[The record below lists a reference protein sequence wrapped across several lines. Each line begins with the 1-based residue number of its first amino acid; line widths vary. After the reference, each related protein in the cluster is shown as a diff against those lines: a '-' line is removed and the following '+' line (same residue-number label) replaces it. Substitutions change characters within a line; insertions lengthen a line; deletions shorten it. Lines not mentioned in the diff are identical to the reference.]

1 MTKRWVLSVVACT
14 ILALASTA
22 AFGQAVFGNIVGT
35 ATDPQGAAVAN
46 AKVTVTSQTK
56 STVFN
61 ATTNESGNFS
71 VSHLIPDTYK
81 VKFEAPGFK
90 SFEQGD
96 VPVFADSTYRVD
108 CQFAVGSASETLEI
122 TGEPPQLQTDKSDI
136 AVEYNNTYVQDLPT
150 FNRNFTEF
158 ELLSPGTQKL
168 TGWSH
173 AATENPQGGGQI
185 FVNGQHFSGTNF
197 QLDGTDNQDP
207 ILGII
212 VINPNLDAVTEAKI
226 ALQQYD
232 AEMGKAIAGYVTAQT
247 KSGSNDFHGG
257 GFYFRRTGANQA
269 RDPFTQYQLVNG
281 RFIPGSKWQEYGGS
295 LGGPIMKNKLFFF
308 GDYQGF
314 TTATGVTNQYSVP
327 TALVHQT
334 CVGPASPNTMCDLS
348 QYLNHAG
355 GGGGGSTNIV
365 TGQLFDPCYNG
376 GPMNVNPN
384 LPCQIPQTNNPTGPG
399 GLLNG
404 TNRAPFVGNLIP
416 NSLISP
422 QAVALL
428 SLFPMPNSGGSNN
441 GTQNNYVNGGSG
453 PYKENAW
460 DGRIDWVAS
469 QTLNVFGRYSQQWFS
484 LSGAPGLGQAGG
496 LGFGS
501 GPGLAGSS
509 NIHNYSVSVG
519 ATKTLGQSWVADFRF
534 GWMHYNPQTKKFFQ
548 GLTPMN
554 NIAGTGLAVPG
565 LNDTTHGAQQL
576 LFTSGY
582 PAFFGDGTLTPWGE
596 GLNVGRCN
604 CPLVEDENQYQ
615 GATNWTKVWGN
626 HSFKFGADIRSASNL
641 RIPSDANRTGVI
653 TYSKLNTSGGDP
665 LVPDP
670 NNPGQFICPKGSTCA
685 GLGGLDVATFLLG
698 NVTNFQRFV
707 SSSLNASEHQWRYF
721 FYGQDTWRLTPKLTL
736 NIGLRWEIYN
746 PETVNAKGNGGFAN
760 PSLLPGGGNGVIRV
774 GGYGPYSLSGN
785 INNNYHAFAPRF
797 GLAYSMNDKTVIR
810 MGFGVS
816 YDIGVFGSNFGHAV
830 TQNLPVLANQT
841 VSASTGNSAASD
853 NYIGAFTLTAGPTA
867 LAPIVI
873 PANGVLPLGGP
884 QGNVQPRMRPTK
896 QVLPAVATWN
906 FAIQRQM
913 TNSLTLDIAY
923 IGVEGR
929 HGFTGDGSAYNLNP
943 VNIQNFG
950 LTQANIIPQTARQFY
965 NNLIATPYNGTVV
978 LCCNGGI
985 MGNYFGNNANSNY
998 NALQVKVQQNLNH
1011 GLQFIAHYT
1020 WSHALA
1026 YTGSNTNY
1034 FAIAPR
1040 VTYGADDQNR
1050 PQVFVANIVYM
1061 LPFGKGKQFG
1071 GNAGTAENLIIGG
1084 WQVTGTTNYSS
1095 GLPYTAS
1102 YNECGADEDVG
1113 VCNPNKGNSALWSM
1127 GGSSLN
1133 PLTHTVT
1140 FFTPIQNMDTQSNVG
1155 ANCAVNYGPWGRP
1168 CQGTLG
1174 NAGVSSL
1181 YGPRSF
1187 TADAS
1192 IMKNFALT
1200 ERFAL
1205 QFRMDVFN
1213 LFNHRVDGSN
1223 TINWCVDC
1231 MSHTGSLQNNA
1242 GLVTDIDPNTTMRAL
1257 QFALRLSF

>member
-1 MTKRWVLSVVACT
+1 MDAGKSLRRGKMTKRWVLSVFACT

-22 AFGQAVFGNIVGT
+22 AYGQAVFGNVIGT

-56 STVFN
+56 NTTVT
-61 ATTNESGNFS
+61 ATTNESGNYS

-81 VKFEAPGFK
+81 VKFEAAGFK

-108 CQFAVGSASETLEI
+108 CQFAVGSTSETLEI

-136 AVEYNNTYVQDLPT
+136 AIEYNNTYVQELPT
-150 FNRNFTEF
+150 LNRNFTQF
-158 ELLSPGTQKL
+158 ELMSPGTQKL

-173 AATENPQGGGQI
+173 AATENPQGGQQI

-212 VINPNLDAVTEAKI
+212 VINPNLDAVTEAKV

-247 KSGSNDFHGG
+247 KSGSNEFHGG

-314 TTATGVTNQYSVP
+314 TTATGTTNQYTIP
-327 TALVHQT
+327 TGLVESSCGQT
-334 CVGPASPNTMCDLS
+334 GGFCNLS
-348 QYLNHAG
+348 QYLGVVSG
-355 GGGGGSTNIV
+355 GGQAYDPNTGNALTGAGRQPYGPTYGCATGSPAC
-365 TGQLFDPCYNG
+365 G
-376 GPMNVNPN
+376 
-384 LPCQIPQTNNPTGPG
+384 
-399 GLLNG
+399 
-404 TNRAPFVGNLIP
+404 LIP
-416 NSLISP
+416 AANMIPNQGNVLCGAPYFVTCVTTQAQSL
-422 QAVALL
+422 LK
-428 SLFPMPNSGGSNN
+428 LFPTPTN
-441 GTQNNYVNGGSG
+441 GNVFNDYVNGGSG
-453 PYKENAW
+453 PYKQNAW

-496 LGFGS
+496 NGFGP

-519 ATKTLGQSWVADFRF
+519 ATKTLGPTWVADFRF
-534 GWMHYNPQTKKFFQ
+534 GWMHYNPQTRKFFQ

-554 NIAGTGLAVPG
+554 TLGIPG
-565 LNDTTHGAQQL
+565 LNITNQGAEQA

-582 PAFFGDGTLTPWGE
+582 PAFFSDASNGNQGLTAWGE

-615 GATNWTKVWGN
+615 GATNWTKIWGN

-641 RIPSDANRTGVI
+641 RIPSDANRTGQL
-653 TYSKLNTSGGDP
+653 TFNHLNTSNGG
-665 LVPDP
+665 
-670 NNPGQFICPKGSTCA
+670 I
-685 GLGGLDVATFLLG
+685 GGLDVATFLLG
-698 NVTNFQRFV
+698 DVSNFQRFV

-721 FYGQDTWRLTPKLTL
+721 FYGQDTWRISPKLTM
-736 NIGLRWEIYN
+736 NIGLRWELYM

-760 PSLLPGGGNGVIRV
+760 PSLAPGIGNGSIRV
-774 GGYGPYSLSGN
+774 GGYGPYDLSGN
-785 INNNYHAFAPRF
+785 ISNNYHAFAPRF
-797 GLAYSMNDKTVIR
+797 GLAYSMNDKTVVR

-841 VSASTGNSAASD
+841 ISASTVIPGATD
-853 NYIGAFTLTAGPTA
+853 NNVTAFNLAVGPTPFVFPA
-867 LAPIVI
+867 I
-873 PANGVLPLGGP
+873 PSNGVLPLGGP
-884 QGNVQPRMRPTK
+884 AGNVQPRIRPTS

-906 FAIQRQM
+906 VAIQRQL
-913 TNSLTLDIAY
+913 TNSLTLDLAY
-923 IGVEGR
+923 IGVAGR

-943 VNIQNFG
+943 VNIQNFE
-950 LTQANIIPQTARQFY
+950 LTQLGIVPQSARQFY
-965 NNLIATPYNGTVV
+965 FNKIATPYNGTVV
-978 LCCNGGI
+978 LCCSGGI
-985 MGNYFGNNANSNY
+985 MGNYFGNNANSLY

-1020 WSHALA
+1020 WSRALA
-1026 YTGSNTNY
+1026 YTGGNTSY
-1034 FAIAPR
+1034 FAINPR
-1040 VTYGADDQNR
+1040 VTYGPDDQNR
-1050 PQVFVANIVYM
+1050 PQVFVANLVYQ
-1061 LPFGKGKQFG
+1061 LPFGKGKMFG
-1071 GNAGTAENLIIGG
+1071 GNASTLENEIIGG
-1084 WQVTGTTNYSS
+1084 WTVTATTNYSS
-1095 GLPYTAS
+1095 GLPYTSS
-1102 YNECGADEDVG
+1102 YSDCGQDEDVG
-1113 VCNPNKGNSALWSM
+1113 VCNPMKGNSALWSM
-1127 GGSSLN
+1127 GGGSLN
-1133 PLTHTVT
+1133 TQTHSVT
-1140 FFTPIQNMDTQSNVG
+1140 FFTPIPTMGLPNNPLNPAVG
-1155 ANCAVNYGPWGRP
+1155 NNCLLFYGPWGRP
-1168 CQGTLG
+1168 CAGTLG
-1174 NAGVSSL
+1174 NAGTDNL
-1181 YGPRSF
+1181 YGPRTY

-1192 IMKNFALT
+1192 IMKNFTLT
-1200 ERFAL
+1200 ERFAM

-1213 LFNHRVDGSN
+1213 LFNHRVLGGN
-1223 TINWCVDC
+1223 TINWCIDC
-1231 MSHTGSLQNNA
+1231 GGA
-1242 GLVTDIDPNTTMRAL
+1242 GQVTDIDPNTTMRAL
-1257 QFALRLSF
+1257 QFAVRLSF